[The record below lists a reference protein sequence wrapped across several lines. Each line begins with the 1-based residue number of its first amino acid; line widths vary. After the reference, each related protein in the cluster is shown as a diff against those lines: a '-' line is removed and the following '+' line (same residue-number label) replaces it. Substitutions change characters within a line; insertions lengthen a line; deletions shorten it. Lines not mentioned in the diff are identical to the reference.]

1 MTLLATD
8 IDFVYSGGTN
18 NSDPAKSIGGYPSIN
33 PINGISNN
41 LFTNVKREDSLDG
54 VIDYRCF
61 YVFNNS
67 ETDSLYNVS
76 IFFEDQISGISN
88 CELGVAKSTDV
99 QILSLN
105 STPTSGS
112 FTIRYDN
119 YVTGEIYWNSDYTT
133 FQKNI
138 EDALN
143 GLDVLSGVV
152 VNRLSDNVYSISF
165 LGEADR
171 RNHSLLETQSINLV
185 PNTTVSFEK
194 NIEGQPINSIAA
206 QLPTSAT
213 PPYGVNFYE
222 TSNYSKILVGDL
234 NPGDGFPIWIKRTSL
249 GSVSNDE
256 TNGFTFRLNGNL
268 NKIPTEQV
276 STSSKP
282 CNYYE

>member
-1 MTLLATD
+1 MVLLATD

-18 NSDPAKSIGGYPSIN
+18 NTDPAKSIGGFPSIN

-41 LFTNVKREDSLDG
+41 LFTNVKREDSENG
-54 VIDYRCF
+54 YIDYRCF

-76 IFFEDQISGISN
+76 IYFEDQTTGVSN

-99 QILSLN
+99 QILSL
-105 STPTSGS
+105 SLTPTSGS
-112 FTIRYDN
+112 FTIKYDN
-119 YVTGEIYWNSDYTT
+119 YVTGEIYWNSDSFA
-133 FQKNI
+133 FQRNI

-143 GLDVLSGVV
+143 GLDVLSGVSV
-152 VNRLSDNVYSISF
+152 SRLSDNNYSISF
-165 LGEADR
+165 LGDNNY
-171 RNHSLLETQSINLV
+171 RNHSLLQTQSINLI
-185 PNTTVSFEK
+185 PNTSVNFEK
-194 NIEGQPINSIAA
+194 SLEGQPINSIAA
-206 QLPTSAT
+206 NLPTSST

-222 TSNYSKILVGDL
+222 TNNFSKIMVGDL
-234 NPGDGFPIWIKRTSL
+234 YPGDGFPIWIKRTSL

-276 STSSKP
+276 STLGKP
-282 CNYYE
+282 CYYYE